1 MEGTIKNFRM
11 ARHHQETSHL
21 IVIFPNVND
30 KAKAAGLVGKKAV
43 WTTPAGNKING
54 QVRAA
59 HGNTGAVRIIFERSL
74 PGQSLGTKV
83 KVE

>member
-11 ARHHQETSHL
+11 GVHHQETSHL
-21 IVIFPNVND
+21 IVVLPSID
-30 KAKAAGLVGKKAV
+30 SRSKAAKLVGKKAV
-43 WTTPAGNKING
+43 WTTPAGKKIAG
-54 QVRAA
+54 EIRSA
-59 HGNTGAVRIIFERSL
+59 HGNSGAVRVIFEKSL